1 VGKKLTM
8 FLQRTVKKEI
18 TCMSVGL
25 HSGRKI
31 SMAIK
36 PAPVDGGILFVR
48 KDLSGSNTVRAD
60 VHNVVDTTLA
70 TTIASGGVAVS
81 TVEHLM
87 SAFSGMGVDNAVVE
101 IDAAELPIMDGSA
114 RPFVELL
121 KNVGTQVQGKAKRLL
136 VIKKRI
142 SVSEGDGSATFLP
155 SPEFQIS
162 YDIEFSHKAIG
173 SQSYHVKLTDISYEN
188 EICYARTFGFLRD
201 VEYLQAKG
209 LALGGSLKNAIVLD
223 ENRIINKEGLRCAD
237 EFVRH
242 KILDSIG
249 DLSLLGIPIIGHF
262 VASKSGHRL
271 NNLLLKELLKQPECW
286 TIVNNYSRDEMFPNA
301 DELRLPLFH
310 VLDSA
315 PSSSSVI
322 REMAAV

>member
-1 VGKKLTM
+1 M

-18 TCMSVGL
+18 SCKSVGL

-31 SMAIK
+31 LMSIS
-36 PAPVDGGILFVR
+36 PAEVDEGIVFVR
-48 KDLSGSNTVRAD
+48 KDMTGKNTVRAD

-87 SAFSGMGVDNAVVE
+87 SAFSGMGVDNAIVE

-121 KNVGTQVQGKAKRLL
+121 KNVGAKVQGKAKKLL
-136 VIKKRI
+136 VIKKNV
-142 SVSEGDGSATFLP
+142 SVAEGDGSAMFLP
-155 SPEFQIS
+155 SPEFQIT
-162 YDIEFSHKAIG
+162 YDIHFNHKEIG
-173 SQSYHVKLTDISYEN
+173 SQLYHFKFSDVSYEN
-188 EICYARTFGFLRD
+188 EICDARTFGFLRD
-201 VEYLQAKG
+201 VEYLQARG

-223 ENRIINKEGLRCAD
+223 DNRIINKEGLRCPD

-242 KILDSIG
+242 KILDAIG

-262 VASKSGHRL
+262 VASRSGHRL
-271 NNLLLKELLKQPECW
+271 NNLLLKELLKQPESW
-286 TIVNNYSRDEMFPNA
+286 TIVNNYSRDELFV
-301 DELRLPLFH
+301 DRHRLSLPVFNI
-310 VLDSA
+310 LDSA
-315 PSSSSVI
+315 PASTFAI
-322 REMAAV
+322 QDMATV